1 MEIKGKH
8 TLQEIVQKIGLPR
21 LVIIV
26 LAGIMLLVL
35 SLPQGEKTDEKTA
48 QSGTMSDSEESSSAA
63 MQAMYQYAQKQEE
76 ATEKIL
82 SKVDGI
88 GKVQVMLTLA
98 SSEEKVTLQDDT
110 VSDDDSVQS
119 DKSGGSRKD
128 SKYQSSKESIL
139 VKRDGNE
146 TPYVVQ
152 IQSPVVEGVVVVAQG
167 VDSSQKEM
175 EIIEAVQALFPVQS
189 HKIKVMKME

>member
-8 TLQEIVQKIGLPR
+8 TLQELVQKIGLLR
-21 LVIIV
+21 LIILV

-35 SLPQGEKTDEKTA
+35 SFPQGEKTDQETV
-48 QSGTMSDSEESSSAA
+48 QSNETTENGDAFL
-63 MQAMYQYAQKQEE
+63 QAMYQYAKKQEE
-76 ATEKIL
+76 ATEKLL

-119 DKSGGSRKD
+119 DKSGSEHKT
-128 SKYQSSKESIL
+128 SKYQSSKESVL
-139 VKRDGNE
+139 VKRDGTE
-146 TPYVVQ
+146 VPYVVQ

-167 VDSSQKEM
+167 ADSSQKEM

>member
-1 MEIKGKH
+1 MEMKGKH
-8 TLQEIVQKIGLPR
+8 SLQELIQKVGAVR
-21 LVIIV
+21 LVILV

-35 SLPQGEKTDEKTA
+35 SLPQEEKSEKHI
-48 QSGTMSDSEESSSAA
+48 SAA
-63 MQAMYQYAQKQEE
+63 GEETAEEGGDTAALQAMYQYARKQEE

-88 GKVQVMLTLA
+88 GKVKVMLTLA
-98 SSEEKVTLQDDT
+98 SSEEKVTLQDNT
-110 VSDDDSVQS
+110 VSEDESEQS
-119 DKSGGSRKD
+119 DRSGGSRKD
-128 SKYQSSKESIL
+128 TKHQSGSESVL
-139 VKRDGNE
+139 VKEDGKE
-146 TPYVVQ
+146 KPYVVQ

-167 VDSSQKEM
+167 AASGRKEM